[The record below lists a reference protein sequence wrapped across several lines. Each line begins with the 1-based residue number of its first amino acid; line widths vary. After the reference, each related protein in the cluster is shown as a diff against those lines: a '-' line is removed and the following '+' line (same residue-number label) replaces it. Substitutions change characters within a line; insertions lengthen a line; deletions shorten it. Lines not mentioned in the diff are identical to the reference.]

1 MKTITFPVVAHV
13 GTMDRSMKV
22 KGSYEG
28 ASLSV
33 SIHPGAWSSIA
44 RLGGDG
50 FVLSR
55 VDGEPV
61 TFVNATKLSRD
72 DKAAIVAWGKQE
84 ELLVDRKVFIA
95 SYYDEEDEARR
106 EFECSTREEA
116 LAEVE
121 DLPRKRVLGP
131 KLVLGA
137 TEKLLTLSDQPISSH
152 EIPSDFAYDLV
163 LLAYVEKNLRVDGV
177 WWDETLDVES
187 LSAPR
192 GAIFQVRMDAFEK
205 HPMDFSHMYEE
216 DDITEEDL
224 ELGSAPSF

>member
-1 MKTITFPVVAHV
+1 MKTLTFPVVAHI
-13 GTMDRSMKV
+13 GTMDRSLKD

-44 RLGGDG
+44 RLGGEG

-55 VDGEPV
+55 IDGEPV
-61 TFVNATKLSRD
+61 TFVNANKLSRD
-72 DKAAIVAWGKQE
+72 EKAAVIAWGKQE
-84 ELLVDRKVFIA
+84 GLLCDREVYIA
-95 SYYDEEDEARR
+95 SYYDVEDEATRKI
-106 EFECSTREEA
+106 ECSTREEA
-116 LAEVE
+116 MAEVE
-121 DLPRKRVLGP
+121 DQPRKRIQGP

-137 TEKLLTLSDQPISSH
+137 TEQLLHLSDQTSGRCGIS
-152 EIPSDFAYDLV
+152 SDFAYDLV
-163 LLAYVEKNLRVDGV
+163 LIAYVEKNLLVDGV

-192 GAIFQVRMDAFEK
+192 GAIFQSRMDVFEK
-205 HPMDFSHMYEE
+205 HPMDFSHMYGE

>member
-1 MKTITFPVVAHV
+1 MKIITFPVVAHI
-13 GTMDRSMKV
+13 GKMDRSLKE

-33 SIHPGAWSSIA
+33 SIHPAAWSTIA

-72 DKAAIVAWGKQE
+72 EKSTVLVWGKQE
-84 ELLVDRKVFIA
+84 GLLIDREVYIA
-95 SYYDEEDEARR
+95 SYYDVEDEARR

-121 DLPRKRVLGP
+121 DLPRKRIQGP
-131 KLVLGA
+131 KLVVGA
-137 TEKLLTLSDQPISSH
+137 TEKLLTMSDQSINSSDIS
-152 EIPSDFAYDLV
+152 SDFAYDLV
-163 LLAYVEKNLRVDGV
+163 LLAYVEKNLSVDGV
-177 WWDETLDVES
+177 WWDEELDVDI

-192 GAIFQVRMDAFEK
+192 GAIFQSRLDAFEK
-205 HPMDFSHMYEE
+205 HPMDFRHMYQE

-224 ELGSAPSF
+224 ELGTAPTF

>member
-1 MKTITFPVVAHV
+1 MKTIAFPVVAHI
-13 GTMDRSMKV
+13 GTMDRSLKD

-28 ASLSV
+28 ACLSV

-61 TFVNATKLSRD
+61 TFVNATRLSRD
-72 DKAAIVAWGKQE
+72 EKAAIVDWGKQE
-84 ELLVDRKVFIA
+84 GLLVDREVYIA
-95 SYYDEEDEARR
+95 SYYDIEDEATRKI
-106 EFECSTREEA
+106 ECSTREEA

-121 DLPRKRVLGP
+121 DQPRKRVQGP

-137 TEKLLTLSDQPISSH
+137 TEKLLTMSDQPISRH
-152 EIPSDFAYDLV
+152 EISSDFAYDLV

-177 WWDETLDVES
+177 WWDETLNVET

-192 GAIFQVRMDAFEK
+192 GAIFQDRLDAFEK

-216 DDITEEDL
+216 DDLNDEEL
-224 ELGSAPSF
+224 ELGSAPTF